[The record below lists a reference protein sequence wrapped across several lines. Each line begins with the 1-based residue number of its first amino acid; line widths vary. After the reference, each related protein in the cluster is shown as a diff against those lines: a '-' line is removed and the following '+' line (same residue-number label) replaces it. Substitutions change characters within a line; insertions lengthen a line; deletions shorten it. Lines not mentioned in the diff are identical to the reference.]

1 VTVVL
6 KNEIIKIIYQ
16 MLTELDIL
24 KDVTGKFD
32 KLGIQYM
39 LTGSLAMSYYV
50 QPRMTRD
57 IDLVVEILPGMI
69 ERIEQIFKTDYYLS
83 VDSIKDAVKNEF
95 IFNLIHNKSSIKVD
109 CIIRKNDT
117 YRKIEFERRKKI
129 QLADTNIFIVS
140 KEDLVISKLFWIKES
155 NSELQK
161 SDVKNLLISGF
172 NNEYLLNWV
181 EELNLH
187 KIFETIEHE

>member
-1 VTVVL
+1 
-6 KNEIIKIIYQ
+6 

-69 ERIEQIFKTDYYLS
+69 GKFEQIFEAEYYLS
-83 VDSIKDAVKNEF
+83 VDSVKDAVENEF

-109 CIIRKNDT
+109 CIVRKNET
-117 YRKIEFERRKKI
+117 YRKIEFDRRKKI

-140 KEDLVISKLFWIKES
+140 KEDLIISKLFWIKES

-161 SDVKNLLISGF
+161 RDVKNLLISGF
-172 NNEYLLNWV
+172 NKEYLLNWV
-181 EELNLH
+181 EKLNLQ
-187 KIFETIEHE
+187 KMFREIKNE

>member
-1 VTVVL
+1 
-6 KNEIIKIIYQ
+6 

-69 ERIEQIFKTDYYLS
+69 GKIEKIFGVDYYLS

-95 IFNLIHNKSSIKVD
+95 IFNLIHNKSSVKID
-109 CIIRKNDT
+109 CIIRKNEQ
-117 YRKIEFERRKKI
+117 YRIVEFERRKKI
-129 QLADTNIFIVS
+129 KLTDFHIFIVS
-140 KEDLVISKLFWIKES
+140 KEDLIISKLFWIKEG

-161 SDVKNLLISGF
+161 SDVKNLLNSRF
-172 NNEYLLNWV
+172 NKEYLLSWI
-181 EELNLH
+181 EKLNLQ
-187 KIFETIEHE
+187 KIFKALKDE

>member
-1 VTVVL
+1 
-6 KNEIIKIIYQ
+6 

-24 KDVTGKFD
+24 KDVTSKFD

-57 IDLVVEILPGMI
+57 IDLVAEIPPGII
-69 ERIEQIFKTDYYLS
+69 ERIEQIFKTDYYIS
-83 VDSIKDAVKNEF
+83 VDSIKDAVKSEF

-129 QLADTNIFIVS
+129 KLADTNIFIVS
-140 KEDLVISKLFWIKES
+140 KEDLIISKLFWIKES
-155 NSELQK
+155 NSKLQK

-172 NNEYLLNWV
+172 NKKYLLNWV
-181 EELNLH
+181 QELNLC
-187 KIFETIEHE
+187 KIFETIEYE

>member
-1 VTVVL
+1 
-6 KNEIIKIIYQ
+6 

-39 LTGSLAMSYYV
+39 LTGSLAMSYYA

-57 IDLVVEILPGMI
+57 IDLVVEIHLGMI
-69 ERIEQIFKTDYYLS
+69 EKIEQIFKADYYLS
-83 VDSIKDAVKNEF
+83 IDSIRDAVENEF
-95 IFNLIHNKSSIKVD
+95 MFNFIHNKSSIKVD
-109 CIIRKNDT
+109 CIVRKNET
-117 YRKIEFERRKKI
+117 YREIEFDRRKKI

-140 KEDLVISKLFWIKES
+140 KEDLIISKLFWIKES

-161 SDVKNLLISGF
+161 RDVKNLLISGF
-172 NNEYLLNWV
+172 NREYLLNWINK
-181 EELNLH
+181 LDLM
-187 KIFETIEHE
+187 KIYQIIKDE